1 MSNLAD
7 KTEYRALSVIARMVK
22 DFERLHCLNM
32 TASDDWDAT
41 GARNLLEGIIQSN
54 GYKVNYE
61 RTAKGGNRPL
71 LKDDSIPKANHNYTR

>member
-7 KTEYRALSVIARMVK
+7 KTEYRALSILARMVK

-54 GYKVNYE
+54 GYKINYDRE
-61 RTAKGGNRPL
+61 GKGNRPL
-71 LKDDSIPKANHNYTR
+71 LKDDNISSAKHNYTR